1 MCVGVG
7 GWAVVA
13 AAAAAVAVVAM
24 GSCVCVC
31 VEYVHIIR
39 PYCT

>member
-13 AAAAAVAVVAM
+13 AGAAAVAVVAM
-24 GSCVCVC
+24 GSWVCVC
-31 VEYVHIIR
+31 VEYVHVLR

>member
-13 AAAAAVAVVAM
+13 AAVAVVAAVAM
-24 GSCVCVC
+24 GGCVCVC
-31 VEYVHIIR
+31 VEYVHVLR